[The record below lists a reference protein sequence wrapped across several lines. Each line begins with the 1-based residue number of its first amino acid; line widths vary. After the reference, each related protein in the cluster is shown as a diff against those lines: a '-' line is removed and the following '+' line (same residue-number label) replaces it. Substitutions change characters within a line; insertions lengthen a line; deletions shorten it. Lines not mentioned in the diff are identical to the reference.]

1 MVIDTAFLLLGAPF
15 GALVGMTIGSKI
27 QKKRKVKK
35 TASEYEDR
43 FPANY
48 TSHNDIYPVSMI
60 LIDIGDDY
68 NNEGEDFD
76 DFEPW
81 MAEVKRFEGNLIE
94 SVSIKSHFWLNL
106 HLLNEK
112 FKAYKYARKRLQD
125 SHYLSSAEIK
135 RTVSQNNEMRADI
148 IERCHVCYMIMK
160 ADAEEEKLER
170 TAWILQ
176 PSSPLELEEQESED
190 DELSVEERALLRI
203 LDSPEANDE
212 MKAEAKVLLDKWR
225 ALNEDEEQDSPE
237 QASMKR
243 DLETIQRIIAGK
255 EL

>member
-1 MVIDTAFLLLGAPF
+1 MVFETALMLLGAPL
-15 GALVGMTIGSKI
+15 GTLVGMTIGSKV

-35 TASEYEDR
+35 KASEYEDR
-43 FPANY
+43 FPASY
-48 TSHNDIYPVSMI
+48 TSHNDIYPVSLI

-68 NNEGEDFD
+68 TSEGEEYN

-81 MAEVKRFEGNLIE
+81 MAEVKRYEGNLIE
-94 SVSIKSHFWLNL
+94 SVNIKSHFWLNL
-106 HLLNEK
+106 YLLNEK
-112 FKAYKYARKRLQD
+112 FKSYKYARKRLHD
-125 SHYLSSAEIK
+125 SHYMSVEEVH

-148 IERCHVCYMIMK
+148 VERCHVCYLIMK

-176 PSSPLELEEQESED
+176 PSSHLESEEPESED
-190 DELSVEERALLRI
+190 DEPGVEERALLRI
-203 LDSPEANDE
+203 LESSEANEE

-225 ALNEDEEQDSPE
+225 ALNEEEEQDSPE
-237 QASMKR
+237 EASMKR
-243 DLETIQRIIAGK
+243 DLETIKRIIAGK

>member
-1 MVIDTAFLLLGAPF
+1 MVFDTALLLLGAPL

-27 QKKRKVKK
+27 QKKRKVKI
-35 TASEYEDR
+35 TASKYEDR
-43 FPANY
+43 FPAHY
-48 TSHNDIYPVSMI
+48 TNHNDIYPVSAI

-68 NNEGEDFD
+68 TSEGEEFN

-94 SVSIKSHFWLNL
+94 SVNVKNHFWLNL
-106 HLLNEK
+106 YLLNEK
-112 FKAYKYARKRLQD
+112 FEAYKYALKRLHD
-125 SHYLSSAEIK
+125 SHYLSIEEVH

-148 IERCHVCYMIMK
+148 VERCHVCYMLMK

-176 PSSPLELEEQESED
+176 PSSHLELEEPELED
-190 DELSVEERALLRI
+190 GEPGVEERALLRI
-203 LDSPEANDE
+203 LASTEANEE
-212 MKAEAKVLLDKWR
+212 MKEEAKVLLDKWR
-225 ALNEDEEQDSPE
+225 ALHTVGEHESPE
-237 QASMKR
+237 EASMKR
-243 DLETIQRIIAGK
+243 DLETIKRIIAGK